1 MQGREFHGTIQSGL
15 SLWAM
20 NPGHD
25 SACSIHMA
33 VGHIRPHHRAVSG
46 HVCSDES
53 RGSST
58 LSPCLLRLRIR
69 CAAALIWTDRSDWLL
84 LSMSSP
90 TRLRSCHHP
99 VPPPPTREHWSHLR
113 GRGTLTSERAGGA
126 APMLGGATGRRGCCR
141 SGRNQRK

>member
-1 MQGREFHGTIQSGL
+1 
-15 SLWAM
+15 M

-33 VGHIRPHHRAVSG
+33 VGHIRPHHRATSG

-69 CAAALIWTDRSDWLL
+69 CAAALVWTDRSDWLL

-90 TRLRSCHHP
+90 TRLRSCHHRAQH
-99 VPPPPTREHWSHLR
+99 PPPNPRASPSLERERRSHI
-113 GRGTLTSERAGGA
+113 EE
-126 APMLGGATGRRGCCR
+126 GRRCCSHARR
-141 SGRNQRK
+141 SDGPPRMLSLRKKSPKMTLM